1 MRATAAGSI
10 DHQKSDAAVSAGS
23 CPQPDGPQHAPPGG
37 GKIARPGMILIGG
50 WLPKMAA
57 KSKIKKKSVKRMT
70 WTWVTILFLFIT
82 ELLFYTYC
90 RVQSVQM
97 GIAISSERRKQ
108 EELIA
113 LQNSLK
119 IELARLKAPERISVI
134 ARKNLGLGMP
144 DPAQIILVP

>member
-1 MRATAAGSI
+1 
-10 DHQKSDAAVSAGS
+10 
-23 CPQPDGPQHAPPGG
+23 
-37 GKIARPGMILIGG
+37 MILIGG

-90 RVQSVQM
+90 RVQNVQM

>member
-1 MRATAAGSI
+1 
-10 DHQKSDAAVSAGS
+10 
-23 CPQPDGPQHAPPGG
+23 
-37 GKIARPGMILIGG
+37 
-50 WLPKMAA
+50 MAA
-57 KSKIKKKSVKRMT
+57 NRKIKSNAPKRMT
-70 WTWVTILFLFIT
+70 WTWITILFLFIA

-90 RVQSVQM
+90 RVQSVQV
-97 GIAISSERRKQ
+97 GIAISSEHRKQ
-108 EELIA
+108 EELLA

>member
-1 MRATAAGSI
+1 
-10 DHQKSDAAVSAGS
+10 
-23 CPQPDGPQHAPPGG
+23 
-37 GKIARPGMILIGG
+37 
-50 WLPKMAA
+50 
-57 KSKIKKKSVKRMT
+57 MT
-70 WTWVTILFLFIT
+70 WIMILFLFIG

-90 RVQSVQM
+90 RVQCVQT

-108 EELIA
+108 AELNA